1 MRDRILRGRDDRLDS
16 ETRLA
21 AGTKVLAITTAA
33 LLLGLLMS
41 WLLYGLFGHQ
51 LLEILYKGE
60 VTWLRDRIMRG
71 RGIYPLEEYYR
82 QVEALMLIWTLRAF
96 WVVACLLLL
105 IAFLRLP
112 LSDTKT
118 MDFRFIPFGVVLCY
132 MLALL
137 FSQFYFG
144 SYSVIAD
151 YFAIHPRPYFGDLKV
166 LLCGID
172 AVRSNQNP
180 YTALCLLDGNPDFNY
195 PYIWGFLASF
205 PFITESNA
213 LYIGIALA
221 SLFFSF
227 LYFFI
232 GRINLSGAII
242 YSALLLSPAVML
254 GVERGNSDL
263 IIFLLLLIP
272 VFYYSSQKLLA
283 FVVLIAGMLK
293 LFPIGAITAIFYRL
307 KDNKKQSFVLFFSIG
322 LAFLFY
328 LILATDNILLVSQKT
343 PRPYRDSCY
352 GLGTLPSLLG
362 DYFPSWRLYITAI
375 YPLII
380 LFGYF
385 PFYRLVGKQLGT
397 VKFSANKASLSFVI
411 GSSIFII
418 TCLIGYNFE
427 YRLTFLLFTIPQI
440 LIWISENNQFVFL
453 PLLLSI
459 LILWQSFI
467 GMIAPQTPF
476 KLDYFY
482 ISQIFV
488 VVLFYCHIT
497 TLFEFVKERLEQ
509 ILPLISIKK
518 FHCISS

>member
-1 MRDRILRGRDDRLDS
+1 MRDRTLRRRDERLDS
-16 ETRLA
+16 ETRLVA
-21 AGTKVLAITTAA
+21 VTKVLAITTGA
-33 LLLGLLMS
+33 LLLGLLIS
-41 WLLYGLFGHQ
+41 WLLYGLYGSQ
-51 LLEILYKGE
+51 LVETLYRGE
-60 VTWLRDRIMRG
+60 VTWLRDRIMVG
-71 RGIYPLEEYYR
+71 REIHPLEDYYR
-82 QVEALMLIWTLRAF
+82 IADELMLIWTLRAV
-96 WVVACLLLL
+96 WVVICLLLL
-105 IAFLRLP
+105 IAFIWLRL
-112 LSDTKT
+112 SENKTK
-118 MDFRFIPFGVVLCY
+118 DFRFMPFAVLLCY
-132 MLALL
+132 TLALL
-137 FSQFYFG
+137 YSQFYFG
-144 SYSVIAD
+144 SYSVVGR
-151 YFAIHPRPYFGDLKV
+151 YFAIHPIPYFVDLKV

-172 AVRSNQNP
+172 AVRSNANP
-180 YTALCLLDGNPDFNY
+180 YTALCLYGKSHFNY
-195 PYIWGFLASF
+195 PYIWGFLASL
-205 PFITESNA
+205 PFMTESNA
-213 LYIGIALA
+213 LYIGILLA

-232 GRINLSGAII
+232 GKITLSGAIV
-242 YSALLLSPAVML
+242 YSALFLSPAVML

-272 VFYYSSQKLLA
+272 VFYHHSQKLLA
-283 FVVLIAGMLK
+283 FVVLLSGMLK

-328 LILATDNILLVSQKT
+328 LILAMDNILLVSQKT
-343 PRPYRDSCY
+343 PRPYGHISY
-352 GLGTLPSLLG
+352 GLGALPSLLG
-362 DYFPSWRLYITAI
+362 DSFPSWRPYIRVL

-385 PFYRLVGKQLGT
+385 PFYRLVGKQLGR
-397 VKFSANKASLSFVI
+397 VKCAANKPSLSFVI

-418 TCLIGYNFE
+418 TCLIGYNYE
-427 YRLTFLLFTIPQI
+427 YRLIFLLFTIPQI

-459 LILWQSFI
+459 FILWQSFI

-476 KLDYFY
+476 KLDYVY

-497 TLFEFVKERLEQ
+497 TLFEFGKERLKQ